1 MKKHFL
7 AALLALCLMLTL
19 GPIPARA
26 ADTNLSQGPLVISES
41 GDYTVTGGATAN
53 TITVKSGATAN
64 VTLQNVTITAN
75 GAPAIKVENGATL
88 NLTLEGTNSV
98 TGGAGYA
105 GISVA
110 GAWERSE
117 VSDSEGQQEWD
128 VTFNAE
134 ASGHLVINGTGSL
147 TAQGGEATSTCG
159 AGAGIGGDGYSSA
172 NTKGG
177 NFGVVEIAGGTIV
190 ATGGASSN
198 YKSGAGAGIGGGGI
212 YYNVDNGENWTYV
225 GKIKILGGTV
235 TAKGANNT
243 GNFSG
248 SAGIGSG
255 SVGRNNVSNDD
266 RPIDDDTFTVEIAGG
281 TVTATGGMTAAGIGG
296 SANGASGPISIS
308 GNAEVSATGG
318 NDMSFGGAG
327 IGGGDN
333 ADNAEI
339 TIDGSAKVT
348 AFGGGAGAG
357 IGAGGGGSATKIT
370 IQGQADVTAYGGY
383 WQYPNQYSGAGIGG
397 GGYHDGYA
405 AGTNCGSILLNSSG
419 TIIAYAGNET
429 QAIGM
434 GRYHET
440 FTQISPNNKVTV
452 GEDTNE
458 VWMFTGGNTGP
469 AFWGQDGDADDFSI
483 DSGKAAIWYT
493 HTGGD
498 PFPAGGTAASS
509 DGADYAWTIDPSAL
523 KITSAG
529 EDVASY
535 TGFAIGYTL
544 GNWAYFGTGADTEP
558 IVSKIEV
565 TTHPKLTYTEGE
577 TLDLSALQ
585 VTVTYDNSSTVILN
599 HDDPGLTFT
608 VGGTRI
614 QHGDQLTVADHH
626 GQVITVTHQGLTA
639 QTNAL
644 AVTAKQPEPTPTPGG
659 DTTGGEEIRRDPYL
673 RFDSNG
679 GTKFDSIDGHGEEF
693 SINVYDDHKYGAH
706 IPARPGYR
714 FTGWYRDRNLTRR
727 VDEEEL
733 LRVRDV
739 TTLFAGWAETSVPS
753 MLNGDDHYAYIQGYS
768 DGSVRPNQS
777 MTRAEA
783 AQMFYTLLRDK
794 DVPATVTF
802 SDVAA
807 DAWYA
812 AAVNTL
818 ATLDVVGGVGDNL
831 YEPERAITRAEF
843 TAIVMGFA
851 DLGTG
856 RESIFSDVHEQDWF
870 HDVVLGAAQY
880 GWIEGYPDGTF
891 RPYANITRAEVAAV
905 VNRMLG
911 RSADAGY
918 IERHTASLRQ
928 FSDLARSHWAYY
940 DIAEAANG
948 HSYRMNGGTE
958 EWTGLD

>member
-1 MKKHFL
+1 MKKNFL
-7 AALLALCLMLTL
+7 AALLALCLMLTF

-26 ADTNLSQGPLVISES
+26 AGEGEGADGTSGTKKDPLMIDQLTSAASGSGWIYDPDT
-41 GDYTVTGGATAN
+41 
-53 TITVKSGATAN
+53 
-64 VTLQNVTITAN
+64 
-75 GAPAIKVENGATL
+75 ATL
-88 NLTLEGTNSV
+88 NLNGYDGGPILTERSLTILLAPGSTNKITAVYDPEDAVPVRTALGSNQFGYEETSLTIQGSQEGTEGTAKPILQITGDLQGIYTQGDLEIKNCEVRVNLLSTEKSKTAVSNGTMSSYVFCCVRAGGSLSADAV
-98 TGGAGYA
+98 TFDLTSKEGGTASSRTYA
-105 GISVA
+105 GISGAQGAVTVENCGVTIDVETTGIQSSNELLTLKNSALDITAPRTAAIVCQHDAIQMEGCTGTLRSRGTNGVA
-110 GAWERSE
+110 ITAQRTAGTITLTKCSLDLDATYYGILSNSNS
-117 VSDSEGQQEWD
+117 VTLTDSEIGFPNSTTYGIYAGKDLNIQGTSTLRGENCSILGRAPNLETLEGHLD
-128 VTFNAE
+128 DNAE
-134 ASGHLVINGTGSL
+134 ANGVFL
-147 TAQGGEATSTCG
+147 
-159 AGAGIGGDGYSSA
+159 Y
-172 NTKGG
+172 
-177 NFGVVEIAGGTIV
+177 
-190 ATGGASSN
+190 
-198 YKSGAGAGIGGGGI
+198 
-212 YYNVDNGENWTYV
+212 
-225 GKIKILGGTV
+225 
-235 TAKGANNT
+235 KGAVA
-243 GNFSG
+243 FSG
-248 SAGIGSG
+248 TLALDSAHAAALQSRFASG
-255 SVGRNNVSNDD
+255 VSWAVLPGAQITIDTGAVLNTSAAD
-266 RPIDDDTFTVEIAGG
+266 RAEIQG
-281 TVTATGGMTAAGIGG
+281 TLVNRGTLNLPATAVTAAGFLD
-296 SANGASGPISIS
+296 NGD
-308 GNAEVSATGG
+308 E
-318 NDMSFGGAG
+318 
-327 IGGGDN
+327 
-333 ADNAEI
+333 
-339 TIDGSAKVT
+339 
-348 AFGGGAGAG
+348 AGAVTVPQG
-357 IGAGGGGSATKIT
+357 VEVENAGRIRSICIHEIPVTEASAPVEYLHKW
-370 IQGQADVTAYGGY
+370 D
-383 WQYPNQYSGAGIGG
+383 
-397 GGYHDGYA
+397 
-405 AGTNCGSILLNSSG
+405 
-419 TIIAYAGNET
+419 AGNVTKPPTAT
-429 QAIGM
+429 QPGI
-434 GRYHET
+434 RT
-440 FTQISPNNKVTV
+440 
-452 GEDTNE
+452 
-458 VWMFTGGNTGP
+458 
-469 AFWGQDGDADDFSI
+469 
-483 DSGKAAIWYT
+483 YT
-493 HTGGD
+493 CQ
-498 PFPAGGTAASS
+498 
-509 DGADYAWTIDPSAL
+509 WDPS
-523 KITSAG
+523 
-529 EDVASY
+529 
-535 TGFAIGYTL
+535 
-544 GNWAYFGTGADTEP
+544 
-558 IVSKIEV
+558 
-565 TTHPKLTYTEGE
+565 HTYTEE
-577 TLDLSALQ
+577 IP
-585 VTVTYDNSSTVILN
+585 VTD
-599 HDDPGLTFT
+599 
-608 VGGTRI
+608 
-614 QHGDQLTVADHH
+614 
-626 GQVITVTHQGLTA
+626 
-639 QTNAL
+639 
-644 AVTAKQPEPTPTPGG
+644 PEPTPTPGG

-891 RPYANITRAEVAAV
+891 RPYANITRAEVTAV